1 MFLKII
7 SYFIYLTISYAIFG
21 ALILILTLIVCIST
35 KEPSCVG
42 PACRAELRFGYPST
56 SAVFGLIF
64 RALYFP
70 FHDRVFFMFHSCI
83 ILTVLFEKF

>member
-1 MFLKII
+1 MHYLKLLDL
-7 SYFIYLTISYAIFG
+7 SFEFYS
-21 ALILILTLIVCIST
+21 LIVCIST

-42 PACRAELRFGYPST
+42 LACRAKLRFGYPST

-70 FHDRVFFMFHSCI
+70 FHDRV
-83 ILTVLFEKF
+83 LFYVPFNSHCTI

>member
-1 MFLKII
+1 MF
-7 SYFIYLTISYAIFG
+7 FLTIKVILYISFG
-21 ALILILTLIVCIST
+21 AMILILNLIICIST

-56 SAVFGLIF
+56 SAVSGLIF

-70 FHDRVFFMFHSCI
+70 FHDRVLFYVPFMYNFHCTI
-83 ILTVLFEKF
+83 

>member
-70 FHDRVFFMFHSCI
+70 FHDRVLFYVPFMYNSHCTI
-83 ILTVLFEKF
+83 